1 MRTRYIF
8 SISLALFL
16 LVGLT
21 TIVRGQEK
29 TTKSFDVRKGE
40 NLSLKVSGDVK
51 VESWSKDEVYIEVS
65 GVRKSNIED
74 LKINQEGNTVF
85 INFKSNDD
93 ATFLIKTPEQ
103 FNLDIK
109 TSGGDIYCLGK
120 YFGSINGSTAGGDI
134 KVEKVSGN
142 VVLTTAGG
150 DITTGDIEGNLKA
163 TTSGGDIKAGNIS
176 GEGKISTSGGDIT
189 VAGSNKSLSLATSG
203 GDIKVGNING
213 DFSAATSG
221 GDIIVGIVNGVV
233 KLNTSGG
240 DIKLA
245 GAKGNTK
252 ANSSG
257 GDLRLENLYG
267 SVRANTSGGEVYVE
281 LNPDGSEESKIATAA
296 GNITLLIPE
305 NAKATIEAV
314 IYLPSKSDFDDG
326 YEIVSDYKIENYT
339 TDEDRKEI
347 RATINLNGGGK
358 LIRLNNVKSKIA
370 IRKWNK

>member
-1 MRTRYIF
+1 MRTKYMF
-8 SISLALFL
+8 GLTLTVLL

-21 TIVRGQEK
+21 TIGRAQE
-29 TTKSFDVRKGE
+29 TKSFDVRKGE
-40 NLSLKVSGDVK
+40 NLSLKVNGDVK

-65 GVRKSNIED
+65 GVRKANLEE

-85 INFKSNDD
+85 IEFKSNDD
-93 ATFLIKTPEQ
+93 ASFLIKTPEQ

-109 TSGGDIYCLGK
+109 TSGGDISCLGK
-120 YFGSINGSTAGGDI
+120 YFGNINSATAGGDI

-163 TTSGGDIKAGNIS
+163 ATSGGDIKTGSIS

-189 VAGSNKSLSLATSG
+189 VVSSNKSLSLATSG

-213 DFSAATSG
+213 DFSASTSG
-221 GDIIVGIVNGVV
+221 GDIFVGNVNGEA

-257 GDLRLENLYG
+257 GDLKLENLYG
-267 SVRANTSGGEVYVE
+267 SVKANTSGGKVYVE
-281 LNPDGSEESKIATAA
+281 LNPDGSEESKIASS
-296 GNITLLIPE
+296 GGSITLLIPE

-314 IYLPSKSDFDDG
+314 IKVQSKNDLKDG
-326 YEIVSDYKIENYT
+326 YTIVSDYKIDNYI

-347 RATINLNGGGK
+347 RATIVLNGGGK
-358 LIRLNNVKSKIA
+358 LISLNTSNSQITVK
-370 IRKWNK
+370 KWNK